1 MAVLTFELQDGFKV
15 GDNTHFEVGLRELNP
30 ADIFDA
36 QMASEKVG
44 LIDGRPYAYV
54 SNTQMGMELL
64 CRQIEYIGNVQGPF
78 TFKNLL
84 KLSAQD
90 FHTLQEKAQVLD
102 DAMMPEELLEA
113 LEARGRTEGAD

>member
-15 GDNTHFEVGLRELNP
+15 GESTHFEVGLRELNP

-64 CRQIEYIGNVQGPF
+64 CRQIEYIGNVQGSF
-78 TFKNLL
+78 SFKNLL

-90 FHTLQEKAQVLD
+90 FHTLQQKAQTLD
-102 DAMMPEELLEA
+102 EAMIPEELLEA
-113 LEARGRTEGAD
+113 LEARGRTENAD